1 MSLTEVAEDNH
12 TEGQTDRAPN
22 KLTFRIVDSPMGIGK
37 SSSLMMYISY
47 NPAYKEDE
55 FVDSLKR
62 TGLFNDLEHKRF
74 IIFVSTVKE
83 RDERF

>member
-47 NPAYKEDE
+47 NPAYKED
-55 FVDSLKR
+55 
-62 TGLFNDLEHKRF
+62 
-74 IIFVSTVKE
+74 
-83 RDERF
+83 